1 MTDFRRMAIGPTFAT
16 VSYNSYFIN
25 GYLFYTADAE
35 KNLTTQNSGVT
46 MDACTSFRASSKD
59 TNLVDDD
66 TTYYGILQL
75 ILELDYGVFSEI
87 IFLCDWVRVE
97 DKVHGSYVDADTKLR
112 FVNFRKLMRNSK
124 EVDEPFIH
132 ASQARQVFY
141 CRDVTRE
148 HWNLVLESPIR
159 SDPNK
164 NALEDPFFFTA
175 NANEAPSILTT
186 VGDGEYWNGEAQGTR
201 NRDTRE

>member
-112 FVNFRKLMRNSK
+112 
-124 EVDEPFIH
+124 
-132 ASQARQVFY
+132 
-141 CRDVTRE
+141 DVTRE